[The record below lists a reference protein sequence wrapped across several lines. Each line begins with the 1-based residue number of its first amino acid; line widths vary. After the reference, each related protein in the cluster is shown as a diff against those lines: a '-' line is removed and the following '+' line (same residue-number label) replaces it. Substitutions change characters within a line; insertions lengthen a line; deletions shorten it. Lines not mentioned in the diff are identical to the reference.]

1 MTQIHRLPVG
11 SPLLQPT
18 LPPDQRALAAE
29 VRERLWFGEDDPQR
43 THLEASR
50 TMAAHA
56 AIATGLKPFPAAAQQ
71 ALSVLRDPDAT
82 MKAIVEAIE
91 KDPALA
97 SRLLRVANSPAY
109 RGSRRCAT
117 IGEAVVR
124 LGSREVN
131 QLVAAVA
138 TMGLF
143 VDQSGLGVTWRDH
156 LAGVA
161 AIARVLSE
169 DYGPSIGGQAFLCG
183 LVHDLGKLLSLQVK
197 EIPYET
203 LSPKVHARPDEIHIV
218 ERVLVGYDHAVLG
231 AHVLAQWRFPEI
243 ITEVVALHHQPGRAY
258 AEGGDLALLVALV
271 RLADALEYRL
281 RQGAAL
287 PEDEYFEELARSSS
301 ASYLELGPSILRATW
316 SRLAE
321 ATSEISTVLVA

>member
-1 MTQIHRLPVG
+1 MSQVIRVASPVVL
-11 SPLLQPT
+11 SAPT
-18 LPPDQRALAAE
+18 LPPEQRKLAEE

-43 THLEASR
+43 THFEASR

-56 AIATGLKPFPAAAQQ
+56 AVATGLKPFPAAAQH

-82 MKAIVEAIE
+82 MRAIVEAIE

-143 VDQSGLGVTWRDH
+143 VDQSGLGVEWRDH

-203 LSPKVHARPDEIHIV
+203 LSPKLHARPDELHVV

-231 AHVLAQWRFPEI
+231 AHVLSQWRFPERV
-243 ITEVVALHHQPGRAY
+243 TEVVAYHHQPGRAY

-271 RLADALEYRL
+271 RVADALEYRL
-281 RQGAAL
+281 RLGSSL
-287 PEDEYFEELARSSS
+287 PEDEYFEELSRGSS
-301 ASYLELGPSILRATW
+301 ASYLELGPALLRATW
-316 SRLAE
+316 SRLVE
-321 ATSEISTVLVA
+321 ATSEIATVLVA